1 MWYLVGDIGGTNL
14 RLAAMGSTGAVL
26 RRSEHSTEGQTTLPD
41 ACAALCSEMG
51 SPPDGMAVAVAGVV
65 VDDQVRMTNANR
77 TISRGDLARACKIA
91 PSDVLLLNDFEA
103 AAWSLATLDPAKV
116 TFLQGGPAPQPGAR
130 VIIGPGTGLGVGS
143 LVWQGTRPTA
153 VPGEGGHLRLTPHS
167 AEEVAYFEALIAL
180 WPEVQMGEALAVE
193 AEAILSGTG
202 MPHWYRAI
210 ANVRGEAARLDGAAA
225 IFAAAKAKEDTS
237 ASCAVALMAQ
247 YLGGVAGDLG
257 LILGARGGVFVT
269 GGVAQQNAWIF
280 DDAFLA
286 AFNAGGRHS
295 KWREALPL
303 GLCNDPDFGL
313 LGARNCLFV
322 HQDRSLPD

>member
-41 ACAALCSEMG
+41 ACAALCAEMG

-103 AAWSLATLDPAKV
+103 AAWSLATLDAAEV

-225 IFAAAKAKEDTS
+225 IFAAAKAKEDMS

-269 GGVAQQNAWIF
+269 GGVAQQNAWMF
-280 DDAFLA
+280 DGAFLA